1 MALRVV
7 GAGLGRTATNSLKLA
22 LQQLLGGA
30 CYHMSEAIQ
39 RPQDT
44 TVWQAAV
51 RGEPVDWSAFP
62 ADVEATVDWP
72 ACAFWR
78 QLADANPDA
87 LVLLSTRSSAEAW
100 WESFDSTIGSAMRK
114 PVPDGDPDWR
124 ERRAMVLDI
133 LARFSPDIADRQ
145 ATIAAYERHNDAV
158 RAEVPAGR
166 LIDWRVGDGW
176 GPLCDGLDL
185 PVPDEPFPHVN
196 TGAEF
201 RSHAKLDGE
210 EA

>member
-7 GAGLGRTATNSLKLA
+7 GAGLGRTATNSLKQA
-22 LQQLLGGA
+22 LEQLLGGV

-44 TVWQAAV
+44 ALWHAAA

-62 ADVEATVDWP
+62 AGVEATVDWP

-78 QLADANPDA
+78 ELADAHPGA

-100 WESFDSTIGSAMRK
+100 WESFDNTIGSSMRR
-114 PVPDGDPDWR
+114 PVPDGDADWR
-124 ERRAMVLDI
+124 RRRVMVLDV
-133 LARFSPDIADRQ
+133 LGRFSPDIADREL
-145 ATIAAYERHNDAV
+145 TIAAYERHNAAV

-166 LIDWRVGDGW
+166 LIDWRAGDGW
-176 GPLCDGLDL
+176 QPLCERLAL
-185 PVPDEPFPHVN
+185 PVPEEPFPHTN

-201 RSHAKLDGE
+201 RAQAKLDGE
-210 EA
+210 S

>member
-22 LQQLLGGA
+22 LEQLLEGA
-30 CYHMSEAIQ
+30 CYHMSEAIE

-44 TVWQAAV
+44 AVWHAAA

-62 ADVEATVDWP
+62 AGVEATVDWP

-78 QLADANPDA
+78 ELADAHPDA
-87 LVLLSTRSSAEAW
+87 FVLLSTRSSAEDW
-100 WESFDSTIGSAMRK
+100 WESFDNTIGSSMRK
-114 PVPDGDPDWR
+114 PVPDDDPNWR
-124 ERRAMVLDI
+124 ERRAMVLDV
-133 LARFSPDIADRQ
+133 LRRFSSDIADREL
-145 ATIAAYERHNDAV
+145 TIAAYERHNAAV

-166 LIDWRVGDGW
+166 LIDWRAGDGW
-176 GPLCDGLDL
+176 QPLCDRLRL
-185 PVPDEPFPHVN
+185 PVPKEPFPHTN

-201 RSHAKLDGE
+201 RAHAKLDE
-210 EA
+210 ES

>member
-1 MALRVV
+1 MTLRVV

-22 LQQLLGGA
+22 LEQLLEGA
-30 CYHMSEAIQ
+30 CYHMSEAIE

-44 TVWQAAV
+44 AVWHAAA

-62 ADVEATVDWP
+62 AGVEATVDWP

-78 QLADANPDA
+78 ELADAHPDA

-100 WESFDSTIGSAMRK
+100 WESFDNTIGSSMRK
-114 PVPDGDPDWR
+114 PVPDNDPDWR
-124 ERRAMVLDI
+124 DRRAMVLEV
-133 LARFSPDIADRQ
+133 LHRFSPDIADREL
-145 ATIAAYERHNDAV
+145 TIAAYQRHNAAV

-166 LIDWRVGDGW
+166 LIDWRATDGW
-176 GPLCDGLDL
+176 QPLCDGLGL
-185 PVPDEPFPHVN
+185 PVPAEPFPHVN

-201 RSHAKLDGE
+201 RAHANLDGE
-210 EA
+210 S